1 MLIAYFI
8 VGMAAVATIL
18 GAGHHIDM
26 CNYDEWSKDVKDR
39 YKKGES
45 VEKLEQI
52 EEKKKK
58 DSQ

>member
-1 MLIAYFI
+1 MLIAYLI
-8 VGMAAVATIL
+8 VGIAAVATIL

-26 CNYDEWSKDVKDR
+26 CNYDEWCEDVKSR

-45 VEKLEQI
+45 VEKLKKI
-52 EEKKKK
+52 EEKKKR

>member
-1 MLIAYFI
+1 MLIAYLI
-8 VGMAAVATIL
+8 VGIAAAATIL

-26 CNYDEWSKDVKDR
+26 CNYDEWSKDVTDR

-45 VEKLEQI
+45 VKKLKKI
-52 EEKKKK
+52 EEQKKK